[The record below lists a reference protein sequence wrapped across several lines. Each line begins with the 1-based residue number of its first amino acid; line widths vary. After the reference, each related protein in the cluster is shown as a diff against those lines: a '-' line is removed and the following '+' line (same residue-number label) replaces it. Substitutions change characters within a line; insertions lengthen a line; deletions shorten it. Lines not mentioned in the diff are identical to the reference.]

1 MTILETS
8 RQFSTTDLYALT
20 KDPLVEKL
28 SDHTGEKLEVTG
40 YCLFEDPDKKTGELM
55 TLLSLELAEGAPVA
69 TNSPTVQR
77 SFKDIIEIYR
87 ATGNENPYPFT
98 VEVFSKKAI
107 ASGRPYLNIRLVD
120 EAY

>member
-8 RQFSTTDLYALT
+8 RQFSTKELYALT

-28 SDHTGEKLEVTG
+28 SDHVGESLELTG
-40 YCLFEDPDKKTGELM
+40 YCLFEDPDKKTGELKTM
-55 TLLSLELAEGAPVA
+55 LSLEIAEGVPIA
-69 TNSPTVQR
+69 TNSPTVQQ

-98 VEVFSKKAI
+98 VEVFTKKANS
-107 ASGRPYLNIRLVD
+107 SGRPYLNIRLAD
-120 EAY
+120 ED

>member
-8 RQFSTTDLYALT
+8 RQFSTKELYALT

-28 SDHTGEKLEVTG
+28 SDHTGQRLEVTG
-40 YCLFEDPDKKTGELM
+40 FCLFEDPDKKTGELKTM
-55 TLLSLELAEGAPVA
+55 LSLEIEKGAPIA
-69 TNSPTVQR
+69 TNSPTVQQ

-98 VEVFSKKAI
+98 VEVFTKKAN

-120 EAY
+120 ED